1 MNPNYINNYLKQF
14 SQINPLDV
22 GPYINEGGQHYVF
35 RYREDKVIKV
45 PKRTILMRLYGLYKV
60 ADLENSDIN
69 LNEIFNGYF
78 LDIQVL
84 ASDNRRHYLILQ
96 KYLNNAQ
103 PLKLKNF
110 PEVKE
115 QFLAIVKYNRELIKL
130 HKQALDFISFRGFCS
145 TILGTLLRQKHRAVM
160 ENLLVY
166 SQNGKPTLKL
176 VDANLLELKPRITK
190 RLNPLHW
197 FVDQFFY
204 RSSKVLIKDN
214 FGVDI

>member
-35 RYREDKVIKV
+35 RYQEDKVIKV
-45 PKRTILMRLYGLYKV
+45 PKRSILMRLYGLYKP
-60 ADLENSDIN
+60 ADLKNSDTN

-84 ASDNRRHYLILQ
+84 ASDNRRHYVIIQ
-96 KYLNNAQ
+96 KYLKNAL
-103 PLKLKNF
+103 PLTLKNF
-110 PEVKE
+110 QNVKD
-115 QFLAIVKYNRELIKL
+115 QFLAIVKYNHELIKL
-130 HKQALDFISFRGFCS
+130 HKQALDFISFRGFFS
-145 TILGTLLRQKHRAVM
+145 TLLGTILRQKYRAVM

-166 SQNGKPTLKL
+166 SENGKPALKL
-176 VDANLLELKPRITK
+176 VDANLLELKPRMTK

-197 FVDQFFY
+197 LVDQFFY
-204 RSSKVLIKDN
+204 WSSKILIIDN